1 MSFALGSLDALLFS
15 YLFCGFIAG
24 LVWAALEADVVLGD
38 TASLADREAAR
49 RRRTRPLAALGVVHV
64 AFALIALNAAHVR
77 NHDDAAVTPTRA
89 QLRAKFEAFAA
100 LIAGSVVFLGALVS
114 VM

>member
-1 MSFALGSLDALLFS
+1 MSFALGSLDELLFM

-38 TASLADREAAR
+38 NAGLADREAAR
-49 RRRTRPLAALGVVHV
+49 LRRTRPLAALGVVHV

-77 NHDDAAVTPTRA
+77 SHGDAPAAPTRA
-89 QLRAKFEAFAA
+89 QRRARVEAIAA
-100 LIAGSVVFLGALVS
+100 LTAGSVVFLAALGS